1 MSITY
6 SQTARDVVA
15 GAMRDLGIIGLAE
28 TPEAEELSYG
38 LDQLDMLLKEL
49 AAEGLASWT
58 IEESTVSFAAGEREV
73 VLTPR
78 PVEVLDASYVM
89 PTYERAMK
97 RWNDGE
103 YSALPNKAQQGYPV
117 GYQIRFTATEVLMR
131 LWPVPNAATT
141 ISYSYTRV
149 LQDVAASSPID
160 VPQMWIGA
168 VRQMLAARLST
179 FGPISPDVYGKAELA
194 KTRLLDFNR
203 PEAYTLEAWR

>member
-6 SQTARDVVA
+6 SQTARAIVS
-15 GAMRDLGIIGLAE
+15 GAMRDLGILGLAE
-28 TPEAEELSYG
+28 DAEAEELAYG

-49 AAEGLASWT
+49 AAEGLTSWT
-58 IEESTVSFAAGEREV
+58 AEEATVTFPAGVREM
-73 VLTPR
+73 VLSPR
-78 PVEVLDASYVM
+78 PAEVMDASSVM
-89 PTYERAMK
+89 SAYEHPMK

-117 GYQIRFTATEVLMR
+117 GYQIRFSATDVSMR
-131 LWPVPNAATT
+131 LWPVPNVETT

-149 LQDVAASSPID
+149 LEDVVAGSPLD

-168 VRQMLAARLST
+168 MRQMLAARLT
-179 FGPISPDVYGKAELA
+179 TYGPISPDVYGKTELA

-203 PEAYTLEAWR
+203 PESYTLGAWC